1 MRDPQVLDL
10 VHALDVELS
19 AGGYTEDQTFGYPP
33 EKLER
38 SAVHLVGART
48 GQEHGGHLV
57 GIGGVELGDDGTAEL
72 KRMYVAPH
80 ARGNGAADA
89 ILAALVE
96 HAREHGVRA
105 LRLETGDQQHA
116 ALAFYRRHGF
126 VEIPRFPP
134 YVDSATSV
142 CMELVLR

>member
-38 SAVHLVGART
+38 SAVHLVGARA
-48 GQEHGGHLV
+48 GNGRVL
-57 GIGGVELGDDGTAEL
+57 GIGGVEVAGDGTAEL
-72 KRMYVAPH
+72 TRMYVRPA
-80 ARGNGAADA
+80 ARGAGTADA
-89 ILAALVE
+89 IVAALVE

-126 VEIPRFPP
+126 AEIPRFPP
-134 YVDSATSV
+134 YTDSATSV